1 MKNNWL
7 ITQTIT
13 GLVVSSLCARSA
25 ELPGPVPDPAG
36 DELGYPTNELIALE
50 LGRAD
55 ATRDLSHGVLRLP
68 IYGSP
73 IEWSSDFSR
82 ILEEKY
88 NIDRYGLGGP
98 LITPGLTEYARGY
111 SEISDRAI
119 KEKFGTNFFE
129 RVQAEAK
136 LAYNQR
142 VPSQAPAT
150 PVAPVVVT
158 PTPVVVTPT
167 PVVVTPT
174 PVVATPT
181 PVVATPTPVVATPTP
196 VVVTPTPVV
205 VTPTPVVV
213 IPTPVVATPTPVA
226 ATPTPVAVTPTPVAA
241 TPTPVVVTPTPVVV
255 TPTPVV
261 VTPTPVVVTPTPVVV
276 TPTPVVATPTPVVVT
291 PTPVVV
297 TPTPVVVTPT
307 PVVVTPTPVAAT
319 PTPVAIAKIVA
330 PSNRTYRVKPG
341 DTFWEIAR
349 QHGVP
354 VSSLVAANPG
364 VNPGKLQINHNL
376 NVPTATRP

>member
-1 MKNNWL
+1 MKNHWL
-7 ITQTIT
+7 ITQTVV
-13 GLVVSSLCARSA
+13 GLVVSLFCAHST
-25 ELPGPVPDPAG
+25 ELPVPEPAG

-55 ATRDLSHGVLRLP
+55 ATRDLSQGVLRLP

-129 RVQAEAK
+129 RVLAEAK
-136 LAYNQR
+136 QAYAQR
-142 VPSQAPAT
+142 MHAQAAVT
-150 PVAPVVVT
+150 SAAPVVV
-158 PTPVVVTPT
+158 
-167 PVVVTPT
+167 
-174 PVVATPT
+174 A
-181 PVVATPTPVVATPTP
+181 
-196 VVVTPTPVV
+196 
-205 VTPTPVVV
+205 
-213 IPTPVVATPTPVA
+213 TPVVATPTPVA
-226 ATPTPVAVTPTPVAA
+226 ATPTPVAAA
-241 TPTPVVVTPTPVVV
+241 TVR
-255 TPTPVV
+255 
-261 VTPTPVVVTPTPVVV
+261 
-276 TPTPVVATPTPVVVT
+276 VVAQS
-291 PTPVVV
+291 
-297 TPTPVVVTPT
+297 
-307 PVVVTPTPVAAT
+307 
-319 PTPVAIAKIVA
+319 VA
-330 PSNRTYRVKPG
+330 PANRTYRVKPG

-349 QHGVP
+349 QHRVP

-364 VNPGKLQINHNL
+364 VTPGKLQINRTL

>member
-7 ITQTIT
+7 ITQTVF

-25 ELPGPVPDPAG
+25 ELPVPVPDPFG

-55 ATRDLSHGVLRLP
+55 ATRDLSQGVLRLP

-98 LITPGLTEYARGY
+98 SITPGLAEYARGY
-111 SEISDRAI
+111 GEISDRAI

-129 RVQAEAK
+129 RVLVEAK
-136 LAYNQR
+136 QAYGQR
-142 VPSQAPAT
+142 MHTQVAAT
-150 PVAPVVVT
+150 STPPVAVT
-158 PTPVVVTPT
+158 
-167 PVVVTPT
+167 
-174 PVVATPT
+174 
-181 PVVATPTPVVATPTP
+181 
-196 VVVTPTPVV
+196 
-205 VTPTPVVV
+205 
-213 IPTPVVATPTPVA
+213 TPVVATPTPVA
-226 ATPTPVAVTPTPVAA
+226 ATPTPVLATPATAALATLPIVTPS
-241 TPTPVVVTPTPVVV
+241 
-255 TPTPVV
+255 
-261 VTPTPVVVTPTPVVV
+261 
-276 TPTPVVATPTPVVVT
+276 
-291 PTPVVV
+291 
-297 TPTPVVVTPT
+297 
-307 PVVVTPTPVAAT
+307 
-319 PTPVAIAKIVA
+319 VA
-330 PSNRTYRVKPG
+330 PTNRTYRVKPG

-349 QHGVP
+349 QHRVP

-364 VNPGKLQINHNL
+364 IDPGKLQINRTL